1 MKRPFSFPMPLME
14 LLPSDF
20 NKIFYTC
27 TGSESIEL
35 AIKLA
40 REYFDLIGKKDKKD
54 FITFDYSYHG
64 TYYASMSAS
73 GLDQHI
79 TESFGPKVEGFH
91 YAKTPY
97 SDRKIDDLVELLEDK
112 KDRLAGI
119 IVEPIIGSGGIIPL
133 EEGYV
138 QFLKT
143 FCQENDILLIFDEV
157 ATGFGRTGKMFA
169 FEHFGVEPDILC
181 MAKGINSGYLPLGA
195 VAIKEKLVHRY
206 VQQHRHVEH
215 QSTQNGNPLA
225 CAAGMATI
233 QLLTQPGFL
242 DEVAEKGQYF
252 LNELQE
258 KLQDLPFI
266 GEIRGKGLMVGIEI
280 HSKNSEFI
288 PYEKIRRIL
297 SMLEKRGLL
306 AFSFY
311 SEPVTAGIS
320 LFPALI
326 ITKQEMDRMVS
337 ILVHVLRKVRI

>member
-1 MKRPFSFPMPLME
+1 M
-14 LLPSDF
+14 
-20 NKIFYTC
+20 
-27 TGSESIEL
+27 
-35 AIKLA
+35 
-40 REYFDLIGKKDKKD
+40 
-54 FITFDYSYHG
+54 
-64 TYYASMSAS
+64 
-73 GLDQHI
+73 
-79 TESFGPKVEGFH
+79 
-91 YAKTPY
+91 
-97 SDRKIDDLVELLEDK
+97 
-112 KDRLAGI
+112 
-119 IVEPIIGSGGIIPL
+119 
-133 EEGYV
+133 
-138 QFLKT
+138 
-143 FCQENDILLIFDEV
+143 